1 MTKKSTRGRKRER
14 RIGEVVCRCGA
25 YRFPH
30 RMMGGN
36 CNGGHIVAET
46 FEKQMW
52 GDCRDCPCYAVDE
65 ERGVIECQA
74 LEGTE
79 AIRECPALIDFIRY
93 EGIKLYG
100 VNKPPEK
107 RSSLRFR
114 R

>member
-1 MTKKSTRGRKRER
+1 MLGGRCD
-14 RIGEVVCRCGA
+14 GGA
-25 YRFPH
+25 FVDKLF
-30 RMMGGN
+30 N
-36 CNGGHIVAET
+36 D
-46 FEKQMW
+46 QMW
-52 GDCRDCPCYAVDE
+52 GSCRDCMLRVYDE

-79 AIRECPALIDFIRY
+79 EIRECPALVEFIRY